1 MNCLATILFAL
12 FLLSPLFAHSQTNNT
27 NITWSDIVDGT
38 QNWINDNLD
47 TNLLNALPEFDED
60 AVREFFAKIQGRFS
74 GEYVI
79 DLAGF
84 KQTAQFVLPI
94 LQSRDELKPY
104 ARWLSVQIDYLEVA
118 DEIKVLSIP
127 PPNADT
133 NAPPPPA
140 LNPTPQLDREI
151 WIKKLADRRR
161 PLVANQY
168 VRDLKRVLIAQ
179 QVPPELIWLA
189 EVESS
194 FDRTARSPVG
204 AAGLFQLM
212 PDTAK
217 RFGLSLWPR
226 DQRYQPEPSATASA
240 EYLKYLHDRFKD
252 WRLALAFYND
262 GEGSVDKLLPRSQT
276 HNYDDISA
284 HLPAETQMYVPR
296 IEAVL
301 QEREGANLE
310 QLPAPPG

>member
-133 NAPPPPA
+133 NAPP
-140 LNPTPQLDREI
+140 REE
-151 WIKKLADRRR
+151 
-161 PLVANQY
+161 LVVESLTASFFT
-168 VRDLKRVLIAQ
+168 DHLIA
-179 QVPPELIWLA
+179 
-189 EVESS
+189 
-194 FDRTARSPVG
+194 
-204 AAGLFQLM
+204 AAGGEDPIVELGTPYPERILEILM
-212 PDTAK
+212 ECGAIT
-217 RFGLSLWPR
+217 
-226 DQRYQPEPSATASA
+226 
-240 EYLKYLHDRFKD
+240 
-252 WRLALAFYND
+252 
-262 GEGSVDKLLPRSQT
+262 
-276 HNYDDISA
+276 
-284 HLPAETQMYVPR
+284 
-296 IEAVL
+296 IE
-301 QEREGANLE
+301 
-310 QLPAPPG
+310 